1 MVKKGAATIRIEYTR
16 YSVNFNLS
24 FTISR
29 IYFLSAT
36 APSIFFR

>member
-1 MVKKGAATIRIEYTR
+1 MVKKEATAIRIKYTR

-24 FTISR
+24 FTISC

-36 APSIFFR
+36 APSIFFI